1 MRPRAALLVALI
13 LAAACGGPPTSAAR
27 SAPPGGPSPSTS
39 ANANEILFAAL
50 EPGGDLTTM
59 RDTAVAIVRM
69 TGTARAKARFDAR
82 TLPKIGPAD
91 VLTQPEARVA
101 AGKVYFADGAGV
113 LRSLSVDGTIAPVTT
128 FPTTTGQTL
137 LSFAVSPDAGQ
148 VIGAEFNFPPLHN
161 PPPQAPMDPPFGPGD
176 YTFQLLSARPG
187 QGPNVLSKQNWA
199 QSAGPPRSALA
210 LVGWS
215 REAPLATIDTQLGT
229 QQTSQGRHMFGHV
242 AELDTAGRPGPPIG
256 GYSCLPWSVL
266 PDETVL
272 CDDDG
277 QLRSFSVRTKDG
289 NVRYRIH
296 AEGEAEFLDVSLAP
310 DGSHVAYL
318 VNGGRAMVAD
328 SSGTATALPAA
339 FEPQGWIGPGIVIGD
354 IQTAQGPGNMAYVRL
369 DKPTKVTDLGFKGFF
384 AGVVQGA

>member
-1 MRPRAALLVALI
+1 MRPRAALLVALM

-39 ANANEILFAAL
+39 ANTNEILFAAL

-69 TGTARAKARFDAR
+69 TGTAKAKARFDAR
-82 TLPKIGPAD
+82 ALPRIGPAD

-101 AGKVYFADGAGV
+101 GGKVYFADGAGV
-113 LRSLSVDGTIAPVTT
+113 VRSLSMDGTVAPVTT
-128 FPTTTGQTL
+128 FPPATGQTL
-137 LSFAVSPDAGQ
+137 LSFAVSPDGGQ
-148 VIGAEFNFPPLHN
+148 VIGAEFSFPPLHN
-161 PPPQAPMDPPFGPGD
+161 PPPQAPMDPPYGPGD
-176 YTFQLLSARPG
+176 YTLQLLSARPG
-187 QGPNVLSKQNWA
+187 QSPNVLSKQNWA

-229 QQTSQGRHMFGHV
+229 QQTSQGRRMFGHV

-256 GYSCLPWSVL
+256 GYSCMPWSVL
-266 PDETVL
+266 ADETVL

-289 NVRYRIH
+289 SVRYRIH
-296 AEGEAEFLDVSLAP
+296 ADGEAEFLDVSLAP
-310 DGSHVAYL
+310 DGSHVVYL

-328 SSGTATALPAA
+328 SGGTATALPAS
-339 FEPQGWIGPGIVIGD
+339 FEPQGWIGPGTVIGD

-369 DKPTKVTDLGFKGFF
+369 DKPTKITDLGFKGFF